1 MPGRAWTVL
10 HPREEFPVSASNHPP
25 PEPMNLSLDDLLSRE
40 EWLADSVEV
49 EEEEDM
55 NFSTLDDDNADGMED
70 EDD

>member
-1 MPGRAWTVL
+1 M
-10 HPREEFPVSASNHPP
+10 SASNYPP

-55 NFSTLDDDNADGMED
+55 DFSTLDDDNADGMED